1 VNIKLLLKDKRIL
14 SVIFVVVFFAVIF
27 SLKTKSEFKN
37 EANQM
42 NGLTYRGTETIEELT
57 NKDTDLD
64 GVLDW
69 EESLWG
75 TDPTKKD
82 TNGDGVSDGVE
93 VAKVKENSDSSLAY
107 GQLEEEN
114 LTETEKFSRELFSTV
129 VTLNQTGGL
138 DQETVD
144 ILSTNLAEQIKNPT
158 LRKVFSYSDIKT
170 TNDNSVLAT
179 QNYSNSLDTVFKKY
193 PTLFINGY
201 EGIVIPIGI
210 AFATVFQTFLENGED
225 PNILTRLDPTVK
237 DLQGIINGMAKMT
250 VPNGLLVLHL
260 EAINALE
267 RITENLSDLK
277 LIENDTILAMG
288 AANKFAEN
296 IDLLESSINKLQTS
310 IRQKLNY

>member
-14 SVIFVVVFFAVIF
+14 SVIFVVIFFAVIF

-69 EESLWG
+69 EEGLWG

-93 VAKVKENSDSSLAY
+93 VAKVKGNSDSGLAY
-107 GQLEEEN
+107 GQPEEEN

-179 QNYSNSLDTVFKKY
+179 QNYSNSLDAVFKKY

-201 EGIVIPIGI
+201 EGIVIPIGLT
-210 AFATVFQTFLENGED
+210 FAGVFQTFLENGED
-225 PNILTRLDPTVK
+225 LNVLTQLNPTIK
-237 DLQGIINGMAKMT
+237 DLQGIIDGMAKMT

-267 RITENLSDLK
+267 RIAENLSDLK

-296 IDLLESSINKLQTS
+296 IDLLESSINKLQTA
-310 IRQKLNY
+310 IKQKLNY